1 MASFQQRLRQ
11 LDALIEQQN
20 WHDATPKALALFE
33 AKPTTP
39 GVLEKAVVVLREQGA
54 WQQLSELLLKARNRY
69 GLWPSGSDL
78 QLGQALLEQGEPS
91 QACPLLE
98 QALEESDCQA
108 WAHHFLGKAL
118 RQLDQLEPA
127 LEHQRQA
134 AELLPTFAW
143 APFEA
148 AQLLLSL
155 QRPGEALIELH
166 EGRRR
171 AGSAGEPA
179 IEALWHEL
187 QPTAALLR
195 VDVLLEQGD
204 VAAAMGQ
211 LRPLLSSRGDDAAV
225 QKRLTAVLALQQ
237 PPAPSGD
244 LSPQE
249 QELEAIKSELRSIE
263 LLLDA
268 LEAQSKTTSASRAA
282 LAR

>member
-1 MASFQQRLRQ
+1 
-11 LDALIEQQN
+11 
-20 WHDATPKALALFE
+20 
-33 AKPTTP
+33 
-39 GVLEKAVVVLREQGA
+39 
-54 WQQLSELLLKARNRY
+54 
-69 GLWPSGSDL
+69 
-78 QLGQALLEQGEPS
+78 
-91 QACPLLE
+91 
-98 QALEESDCQA
+98 
-108 WAHHFLGKAL
+108 LGKAL
-118 RQLDQLEPA
+118 RQLEQHEPA

-166 EGRRR
+166 EARRR

-195 VDVLLEQGD
+195 VDALLEQRD
-204 VAAAMGQ
+204 VTAAMGQ

-225 QKRLTAVLALQQ
+225 QQRLTAVLALQQ
-237 PPAPSGD
+237 PPAPCGD